1 MDAERYRLINAEV
14 QAQLDE
20 IESVYQRIDRRRQM
34 PDEPGVESLSYQL
47 HNLYSAFEDL
57 FHVIA
62 EAFESNIAA
71 DGGYHIALLK
81 RMMVP
86 VPGVRP
92 ALIDRETY
100 QLLDSL
106 RGFRHF
112 FRHAY
117 GTQLD
122 SRKVTIVLEDA
133 DALRG
138 RYEDLMTAFLAAV
151 APE

>member
-1 MDAERYRLINAEV
+1 MDAEGYRLIQAEV
-14 QAQLDE
+14 RAQLDE
-20 IESVYQRIDRRRQM
+20 IDSVYQRIDSRRHM
-34 PDEPGVESLSYQL
+34 TDEPGLDSLSYQL

-57 FHVIA
+57 FRVIA
-62 EAFESNIAA
+62 EAFENNIAI
-71 DGGYHIALLK
+71 DGGFHIALLK

-92 ALIDRETY
+92 ALIDREAY
-100 QLLDSL
+100 ELLDSL

-117 GTQLD
+117 GSQLD
-122 SRKVTIVLEDA
+122 PRKITIVLEDA
-133 DALRG
+133 DTLRS
-138 RYEDLMTAFLAAV
+138 RYEDIVTTFLSAV

>member
-1 MDAERYRLINAEV
+1 MDAERHGLIQAEV
-14 QAQLDE
+14 RAQLDE
-20 IESVYQRIDRRRQM
+20 IDSVYQRIDSRRHM
-34 PDEPGVESLSYQL
+34 PGEPGVESLSYQL

-62 EAFESNIAA
+62 EAFENNIAV
-71 DGGYHIALLK
+71 DGGFHIALLK
-81 RMMVP
+81 RMMVS

-92 ALIDRETY
+92 ALIDREAY
-100 QLLDSL
+100 ELLDSL

-122 SRKVTIVLEDA
+122 PRKVRIVLEDA

-138 RYEDLMTAFLAAV
+138 RYKDLMTSFLSAV